1 MCSYCRKVWYYLVK
15 FWHKLVSFVDIVDNV
30 TIVDCVHIVEKCD
43 IILSSLDTSWL
54 RWAWLQVVV
63 MALYNKCTFGM
74 SWFGNLLTKLV
85 LVFTIS
91 IMFLELTIG
100 YNLKFFFSL
109 WRQKQVTWK
118 CCKKRWQFSLG
129 NKLVSSRSSRIL
141 WK

>member
-1 MCSYCRKVWYYLVK
+1 M
-15 FWHKLVSFVDIVDNV
+15 VDIVDKVDRIDTADTVENCQV
-30 TIVDCVHIVEKCD
+30 KSWHMLFSFVFIVDIVHIVEKCD

-109 WRQKQVTWK
+109 WRK
-118 CCKKRWQFSLG
+118 
-129 NKLVSSRSSRIL
+129 NK
-141 WK
+141 